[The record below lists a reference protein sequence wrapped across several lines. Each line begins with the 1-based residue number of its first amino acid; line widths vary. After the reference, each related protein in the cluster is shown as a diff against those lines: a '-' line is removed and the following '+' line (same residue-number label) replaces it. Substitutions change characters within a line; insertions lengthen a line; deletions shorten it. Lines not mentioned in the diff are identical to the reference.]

1 MRRCRPCR
9 GQAIDCVA
17 MSAMRPPMPPLF
29 RILALSVLLAGCG
42 AQAPEPEAPPEDV
55 TVAEANGAGEF
66 ISTPVEVAPRPYDV
80 RKGTDWPDAALADGA
95 ATISCEL
102 DYASVGDGE
111 ALTSLSFLSVAD
123 ALRPCQ
129 EVGLLRL
136 RYQGKINAGF
146 HALVER
152 VAAIADRMEIGK
164 RVLDIDSSG
173 GQVEDAIRAGD
184 AIGASGW
191 TIWVREGAS
200 CHSACVLILGAGD
213 VRMISGPVG
222 IHRIIRMSSTATS
235 RAQLNEELQA
245 VYGRVKEYLARNGVA
260 VAVAD
265 MMMAVPNRNL
275 RLLTADELLEYG
287 LDGTN
292 PAQDDLDRLQLMR
305 KCGEDFV
312 RRRDAFQRNFDHQ
325 CKAPERELEE
335 LNDCGLALREQF
347 GFPDETC
354 PDDSPMSEFDVVRS
368 AFFQRGAPPEQ
379 VDDASRQDSES
390 ASARIEAGSSSG
402 SSGSP

>member
-1 MRRCRPCR
+1 
-9 GQAIDCVA
+9 
-17 MSAMRPPMPPLF
+17 
-29 RILALSVLLAGCG
+29 
-42 AQAPEPEAPPEDV
+42 
-55 TVAEANGAGEF
+55 
-66 ISTPVEVAPRPYDV
+66 
-80 RKGTDWPDAALADGA
+80 
-95 ATISCEL
+95 EL
-102 DYASVGDGE
+102 DYTTLGDGE
-111 ALTSLSFLSVAD
+111 PLQHLSFLAMAD
-123 ALRPCQ
+123 ALKPCQ
-129 EVGLLRL
+129 DVGLLRL

-152 VAAIADRMEIGK
+152 VSAIADRMDIGK
-164 RVLDIDSSG
+164 RVLDIDSTG

-275 RLLTADELLEYG
+275 RLLTAEELLELG

-312 RRRDAFQRNFDHQ
+312 RRRDSFQRSFDRQ
-325 CKAPERELEE
+325 CKLQERDLEE
-335 LNDCGLALREQF
+335 LNACGLALREHF
-347 GFPDETC
+347 GFPDEAC

-368 AFFQRGAPPEQ
+368 AFFQRRATEPETGA
-379 VDDASRQDSES
+379 DDASSGDVEAPADSGAAA
-390 ASARIEAGSSSG
+390 ASATVERSGAQPPAAAGG
-402 SSGSP
+402 SR

>member
-1 MRRCRPCR
+1 
-9 GQAIDCVA
+9 
-17 MSAMRPPMPPLF
+17 MPILL
-29 RILALSVLLAGCG
+29 RALALCVLLAACS
-42 AQAPEPEAPPEDV
+42 APQPEAPAEPEQEA
-55 TVAEANGAGEF
+55 VAEANGPGEF
-66 ISTPVEVAPRPYDV
+66 ISTPAEAPSTPYDV
-80 RKGTDWPDAALADGA
+80 RRGTDWPEAALADGRA
-95 ATISCEL
+95 AISCEL
-102 DYASVGDGE
+102 DYAAQGDGE
-111 ALTSLSFLSVAD
+111 ALSSLSFLAVAD
-123 ALRPCQ
+123 AMRPCQ
-129 EVGLLRL
+129 DVGLVRL

-146 HALVER
+146 TALVER
-152 VAAIADRMEIGK
+152 VAAMADRLDIDK
-164 RVLDIDSSG
+164 RVLDINSSG

-222 IHRIIRMSSTATS
+222 IHRIIRMSSTANS

-275 RLLTADELLEYG
+275 RLLTPEELLEYG

-312 RRRDAFQRNFDHQ
+312 RRRDAFQRSFDRS
-325 CKAPERELEE
+325 CKAPDRELEE
-335 LNDCGLALREQF
+335 LNDCGLALREEY

-354 PDDSPMSEFDVVRS
+354 PDDSPMSEFDAVRS
-368 AFFQRGAPPEQ
+368 AFLQQRAPQPEAAEDEAPGNPP
-379 VDDASRQDSES
+379 VSAASRN
-390 ASARIEAGSSSG
+390 AAAGGSGASG
-402 SSGSP
+402 SH

>member
-1 MRRCRPCR
+1 MPILLR
-9 GQAIDCVA
+9 AIVLCA
-17 MSAMRPPMPPLF
+17 
-29 RILALSVLLAGCG
+29 LLAACS
-42 AQAPEPEAPPEDV
+42 APPPEPVSEPA
-55 TVAEANGAGEF
+55 AEAIAEASAAGEF
-66 ISTPVEVAPRPYDV
+66 ISTPVEAPPKPYDV
-80 RKGTDWPDAALADGA
+80 RKGTDWPDAELADGTA
-95 ATISCEL
+95 SISCEL
-102 DYASVGDGE
+102 DYANLGDGVP
-111 ALTSLSFLSVAD
+111 LTNLSFLGVAD
-123 ALRPCQ
+123 ALTPCR

-173 GQVEDAIRAGD
+173 GQVEDAIKAGD

-222 IHRIIRMSSTATS
+222 IHRIIRMSSTASS

-275 RLLTADELLEYG
+275 RLLTAEELLEYG

-312 RRRDAFQRNFDHQ
+312 RRRDAFQRNFDRE
-325 CKAPERELEE
+325 CKMPDRELEE
-335 LNDCGLALREQF
+335 LNECGLTLREAY

-368 AFFQRGAPPEQ
+368 AFFRQRAPAPEEEPQ
-379 VDDASRQDSES
+379 GNDS
-390 ASARIEAGSSSG
+390 ASVRVETTHDPGASG
-402 SSGSP
+402 SL

>member
-1 MRRCRPCR
+1 
-9 GQAIDCVA
+9 
-17 MSAMRPPMPPLF
+17 MPTLF
-29 RILALSVLLAGCG
+29 RALALCALLAGCS
-42 AQAPEPEAPPEDV
+42 AQSPEPAPEPDSVAI
-55 TVAEANGAGEF
+55 AEANGMGEF
-66 ISTPVEVAPRPYDV
+66 ISAPVEAPPKPYDV
-80 RKGTDWPDAALADGA
+80 SKGTDWPEAALVDGDA
-95 ATISCEL
+95 SISCEL
-102 DYASVGDGE
+102 DYATIGDGE
-111 ALTSLSFLSVAD
+111 PLTDLSFLNVAD
-123 ALRPCQ
+123 TLQPCQ
-129 EVGLLRL
+129 DVGLLRL
-136 RYQGKINAGF
+136 RYEGKINAGF
-146 HALVER
+146 TALVER
-152 VAAIADRMEIGK
+152 VAAIADRMDIGK
-164 RVLDIDSSG
+164 RVLDINSTG
-173 GQVEDAIRAGD
+173 GQVEDAIKAGD

-191 TIWVREGAS
+191 TIWVREGAN

-275 RLLTADELLEYG
+275 RLLSADELLEYG

-312 RRRDAFQRNFDHQ
+312 RRRDGFQRNFDRQ
-325 CKAPERELEE
+325 CKMPDRDIEE
-335 LNDCGLALREQF
+335 LNDCGLALREEF
-347 GFPDETC
+347 GFPDATC

-368 AFFQRGAPPEQ
+368 AFFQRRAPAEKA
-379 VDDASRQDSES
+379 DDATRDNES
-390 ASARIEAGSSSG
+390 ASARIEATSG
-402 SSGSP
+402 SGASGSP

>member
-1 MRRCRPCR
+1 MPA
-9 GQAIDCVA
+9 Q
-17 MSAMRPPMPPLF
+17 PLPMPSLF
-29 RILALSVLLAGCG
+29 RAAALCVLLAGCG
-42 AQAPEPEAPPEDV
+42 AQPPEAPPEPEPV
-55 TVAEANGAGEF
+55 EVAEANGTGEF
-66 ISTPVEVAPRPYDV
+66 ISAPVEAAPRPYDV
-80 RKGTDWPDAALADGA
+80 RKGTDWPEAALADGSA
-95 ATISCEL
+95 AVSCEL
-102 DYASVGDGE
+102 DYAHFGDGE
-111 ALTSLSFLSVAD
+111 PLTNLSFMAVVD
-123 ALRPCQ
+123 ALQPCQ

-136 RYQGKINAGF
+136 RYHGKINAGF

-173 GQVEDAIRAGD
+173 GQVEDAIKAGD

-235 RAQLNEELQA
+235 RAELNEELQA

-275 RLLTADELLEYG
+275 RLLTAEELLEYG

-312 RRRDAFQRNFDHQ
+312 RRRDSFQRNFDRQ
-325 CKAPERELEE
+325 CKAPEREIEE
-335 LNDCGLALREQF
+335 LNECGLALREQF
-347 GFPDETC
+347 GFPDATC
-354 PDDSPMSEFDVVRS
+354 PDDSPMSEFDAVRS
-368 AFFQRGAPPEQ
+368 AFFQRRPPTRDAGDDEAPPGP
-379 VDDASRQDSES
+379 DAVS
-390 ASARIEAGSSSG
+390 AETPAAQGQSTASG
-402 SSGSP
+402 TH

>member
-1 MRRCRPCR
+1 MQKLFRVLPLCLLLAACG
-9 GQAIDCVA
+9 GQAVPEADEA
-17 MSAMRPPMPPLF
+17 AD
-29 RILALSVLLAGCG
+29 
-42 AQAPEPEAPPEDV
+42 AQAEA
-55 TVAEANGAGEF
+55 TVEANGAGEF
-66 ISTPVEVAPRPYDV
+66 ISAPPPESPPAPYDV
-80 RKGTDWPDAALADGA
+80 RKGTDWPEVVLANGE

-102 DYASVGDGE
+102 DYAAHGDGE
-111 ALTSLSFLSVAD
+111 PLTGLSFFTVVDTLK
-123 ALRPCQ
+123 PCQ
-129 EVGLLRL
+129 ERGLLRL
-136 RYQGKINAGF
+136 RYTGKINAGF

-152 VAAIADRMEIGK
+152 VAAIADRMEIDK
-164 RVLDIDSSG
+164 RVLDIDSTG
-173 GQVEDAIRAGD
+173 GQVEDAIKAGD

-191 TIWVREGAS
+191 TIWVREGAA

-213 VRMISGPVG
+213 VRMVSGHVG
-222 IHRIIRMSSTATS
+222 IHRIIRMSSTAST

-260 VAVAD
+260 IAVAD

-312 RRRDAFQRNFDHQ
+312 LRRDSFQRSFDRE
-325 CKAPERELEE
+325 CKAAEKDLDE

-347 GFPDETC
+347 GFPDATC
-354 PDDSPMSEFDVVRS
+354 PDDSPMSEFDAVRS
-368 AFFQRGAPPEQ
+368 AFFQRRDGQEETPTAGTVGGGGAP
-379 VDDASRQDSES
+379 
-390 ASARIEAGSSSG
+390 
-402 SSGSP
+402 

>member
-1 MRRCRPCR
+1 
-9 GQAIDCVA
+9 
-17 MSAMRPPMPPLF
+17 MPFPL
-29 RILALSVLLAGCG
+29 RVLALCVFLAGCG
-42 AQAPEPEAPPEDV
+42 AQPAEPPVEAAEA
-55 TVAEANGAGEF
+55 TVSEANGAGEF
-66 ISTPVEVAPRPYDV
+66 ISAPVETAPKPYDV
-80 RKGTDWPDAALADGA
+80 RKGTDWPEATLADGTA
-95 ATISCEL
+95 AISCEL
-102 DYASVGDGE
+102 DYANAGDGE
-111 ALTSLSFLSVAD
+111 PLANLSFMSVAD
-123 ALRPCQ
+123 ALKPCQ
-129 EVGLLRL
+129 DVGLLRL

-173 GQVEDAIRAGD
+173 GQVEDAIKAGD

-275 RLLTADELLEYG
+275 RLLTGEELLEYG

-312 RRRDAFQRNFDHQ
+312 RRRDSFQRSFDRQ
-325 CKAPERELEE
+325 CKLGDRELEE
-335 LNDCGLALREQF
+335 LNECGLALREEY
-347 GFPDETC
+347 GFPDATC

-368 AFFQRGAPPEQ
+368 AFFQRRAPAAQPPA
-379 VDDASRQDSES
+379 DGRRGHES
-390 ASARIEAGSSSG
+390 ASAGDAATISG
-402 SSGSP
+402 SSGSL

>member
-1 MRRCRPCR
+1 LAAC
-9 GQAIDCVA
+9 GQAAPPVA
-17 MSAMRPPMPPLF
+17 DD
-29 RILALSVLLAGCG
+29 
-42 AQAPEPEAPPEDV
+42 AQAQ
-55 TVAEANGAGEF
+55 VAEEAAGAGEF
-66 ISTPVEVAPRPYDV
+66 ISAPQPETPPKPYDV
-80 RKGTDWPDAALADGA
+80 RKGTDWPEVSLTDGRAA
-95 ATISCEL
+95 ISCEL
-102 DYASVGDGE
+102 DYAALGDGE
-111 ALTSLSFLSVAD
+111 ALTDLSFLGVAD

-129 EVGLLRL
+129 DVGLVRL
-136 RYQGKINAGF
+136 RYEGKINAGF

-164 RVLDIDSSG
+164 RVLDIDSTG
-173 GQVEDAIRAGD
+173 GQVEDAIKAGD

-222 IHRIIRMSSTATS
+222 IHRIIRMSSTATT
-235 RAQLNEELQA
+235 RGQLNEELQA

-275 RLLTADELLEYG
+275 RLLTAEELLEYG

-312 RRRDAFQRNFDHQ
+312 RRRDAFQRNFDRQ
-325 CKAPERELEE
+325 CKVPDRELEE
-335 LNDCGLALREQF
+335 LNDCGLVLREQY

-368 AFFQRGAPPEQ
+368 AFFRQRAPAPEDEPQ
-379 VDDASRQDSES
+379 GNDS
-390 ASARIEAGSSSG
+390 ASVRVGTTPDPGASG
-402 SSGSP
+402 SL

>member
-1 MRRCRPCR
+1 
-9 GQAIDCVA
+9 
-17 MSAMRPPMPPLF
+17 MPTPF
-29 RILALSVLLAGCG
+29 DSMPILLRAFALCVLLAGCG
-42 AQAPEPEAPPEDV
+42 AQSPPAFPEPEPDAI
-55 TVAEANGAGEF
+55 AEANGTGEF
-66 ISTPVEVAPRPYDV
+66 ISTPVEAPPRAYDV
-80 RKGTDWPDAALADGA
+80 RKGTDWPEADLADGTA
-95 ATISCEL
+95 SISCEL
-102 DYASVGDGE
+102 DYANLGDGE
-111 ALTSLSFLSVAD
+111 PLANLSFLGVAD
-123 ALRPCQ
+123 ALTPCQ
-129 EVGLLRL
+129 EVGLVRL
-136 RYQGKINAGF
+136 RYEGKINAGF

-173 GQVEDAIRAGD
+173 GQVEDAIKAGD

-312 RRRDAFQRNFDHQ
+312 RRRDAFQRNFDYH
-325 CKAPERELEE
+325 CKVPDRELEE
-335 LNDCGLALREQF
+335 LTDCGLALRDQY

-354 PDDSPMSEFDVVRS
+354 PDDSPMSEFDMVRS
-368 AFFQRGAPPEQ
+368 AFFRQRAPVPVVPEDVPQ
-379 VDDASRQDSES
+379 GGDES
-390 ASARIEAGSSSG
+390 ASTQTESAGPTASMPEQAASG
-402 SSGSP
+402 SL

>member
-1 MRRCRPCR
+1 
-9 GQAIDCVA
+9 
-17 MSAMRPPMPPLF
+17 MPFPARVLV
-29 RILALSVLLAGCG
+29 LCALLAGCG
-42 AQAPEPEAPPEDV
+42 APQAPEPAEAPPVD

-66 ISTPVEVAPRPYDV
+66 ISAPVEAAPRPYDV
-80 RKGTDWPDAALADGA
+80 RKGTDWPEAALVDGTA
-95 ATISCEL
+95 SISCEL
-102 DYASVGDGE
+102 DYASAGDGDTL
-111 ALTSLSFLSVAD
+111 ASLAFLSVAD
-123 ALRPCQ
+123 ALKPCR
-129 EVGLLRL
+129 EIGLLRL
-136 RYQGKINAGF
+136 RYSGKINAGF
-146 HALVER
+146 TALVER
-152 VAAIADRMEIGK
+152 VAAIADRMDIGK
-164 RVLDIDSSG
+164 RVLDIDSTG
-173 GQVEDAIRAGD
+173 GQVEDAIKAGD

-292 PAQDDLDRLQLMR
+292 PAQDDLDRLKLMR

-312 RRRDAFQRNFDHQ
+312 RRRDAFQRSFDRQ
-325 CKAPERELEE
+325 CRVADRELDE
-335 LNDCGLALREQF
+335 LNGCGLALREEY

-354 PDDSPMSEFDVVRS
+354 PDDSPMSEFDAVRS
-368 AFFQRGAPPEQ
+368 AFFQRPAPVEDPAKA
-379 VDDASRQDSES
+379 DPRPDTA
-390 ASARIEAGSSSG
+390 ASARVLGGRGNASG
-402 SSGSP
+402 GERGSP

>member
-1 MRRCRPCR
+1 MPFRPR
-9 GQAIDCVA
+9 H
-17 MSAMRPPMPPLF
+17 
-29 RILALSVLLAGCG
+29 LAFCALLALAGCG
-42 AQAPEPEAPPEDV
+42 AEPPAPPAPEPDE
-55 TVAEANGAGEF
+55 VAEANGTGEF
-66 ISTPVEVAPRPYDV
+66 ISAPVEAPPRPYDV
-80 RKGTDWPDAALADGA
+80 REGTDWPEASLVDGTA
-95 ATISCEL
+95 SVSCEL
-102 DYASVGDGE
+102 DYTTLGDGE
-111 ALTSLSFLSVAD
+111 PLQHLSFLAMAD

-129 EVGLLRL
+129 DVGLLRL

-152 VAAIADRMEIGK
+152 VSAIADRMDIGK
-164 RVLDIDSSG
+164 RVLDIDSTG

-235 RAQLNEELQA
+235 RAELNEELQA

-275 RLLTADELLEYG
+275 RLLTPEELLEYG

-292 PAQDDLDRLQLMR
+292 PAQDDLDRLKLMR

-312 RRRDAFQRNFDHQ
+312 RRRDAFQRSFDRQ
-325 CKAPERELEE
+325 CKMADRELEE
-335 LNDCGLALREQF
+335 LNECGLALRAEYE
-347 GFPDETC
+347 FPDATC
-354 PDDSPMSEFDVVRS
+354 PDDSPMSEFDAVRS
-368 AFFQRGAPPEQ
+368 AFFQRSAPPRTRERETGE
-379 VDDASRQDSES
+379 DAVSV
-390 ASARIEAGSSSG
+390 GSHPAVPVAPAEGASG
-402 SSGSP
+402 SH

>member
-1 MRRCRPCR
+1 MQP
-9 GQAIDCVA
+9 A
-17 MSAMRPPMPPLF
+17 SMPTLL
-29 RILALSVLLAGCG
+29 RALALCVLLAGCG
-42 AQAPEPEAPPEDV
+42 AQSPAAPPEPEPAAI
-55 TVAEANGAGEF
+55 AEANGTGEF
-66 ISTPVEVAPRPYDV
+66 ISTPVEAPPKPYDV
-80 RKGTDWPDAALADGA
+80 RKGTDWPDAALADGTA
-95 ATISCEL
+95 SVSCEL
-102 DYASVGDGE
+102 DYANLGDGTPL
-111 ALTSLSFLSVAD
+111 ANLSFLGVVD
-123 ALRPCQ
+123 ALTPCKD
-129 EVGLLRL
+129 VGLVRL

-173 GQVEDAIRAGD
+173 GQVEDAIKAGD

-245 VYGRVKEYLARNGVA
+245 VYGRVKEFLARNGVA

-325 CKAPERELEE
+325 CKMPDRELEE
-335 LNDCGLALREQF
+335 LTDCGLAMREQY
-347 GFPDETC
+347 GFPDQTC

-368 AFFQRGAPPEQ
+368 AFFQRRAPAREPREDEDSRGGDSAAARVESTPANGA
-379 VDDASRQDSES
+379 
-390 ASARIEAGSSSG
+390 
-402 SSGSP
+402 SGSP

>member
-1 MRRCRPCR
+1 MPLPLR
-9 GQAIDCVA
+9 AI
-17 MSAMRPPMPPLF
+17 
-29 RILALSVLLAGCG
+29 ALCALLAGCT
-42 AQAPEPEAPPEDV
+42 AQPPEPPAEPVEEAV
-55 TVAEANGAGEF
+55 TEANGAGEF
-66 ISTPVEVAPRPYDV
+66 ISAPVEAAPRPYDV
-80 RKGTDWPDAALADGA
+80 RKGTDWPEAALADGSA
-95 ATISCEL
+95 AISCEL
-102 DYASVGDGE
+102 DYANAGDGE
-111 ALTSLSFLSVAD
+111 PLANLTFLGMAD
-123 ALRPCQ
+123 ALKPCQ
-129 EVGLLRL
+129 EVGLVRL

-146 HALVER
+146 TALVER

-173 GQVEDAIRAGD
+173 GQVEDAIKAGD

-200 CHSACVLILGAGD
+200 CPSACVLILGAGD
-213 VRMISGPVG
+213 VRMISGTVG
-222 IHRIIRMSSTATS
+222 IHRIIRMSSPATS
-235 RAQLNEELQA
+235 RAQLNEELQE

-275 RLLTADELLEYG
+275 RLLTAEELLEYG

-312 RRRDAFQRNFDHQ
+312 RRRDAFQRNFDRQ
-325 CKAPERELEE
+325 CKVPDRELEE
-335 LNDCGLALREQF
+335 LNDCGLVLREQY

-368 AFFQRGAPPEQ
+368 AFFRQRPPAPEEEPQ
-379 VDDASRQDSES
+379 GNDS
-390 ASARIEAGSSSG
+390 ASVRVDTTPDPGASG
-402 SSGSP
+402 SL

>member
-1 MRRCRPCR
+1 M
-9 GQAIDCVA
+9 ADA
-17 MSAMRPPMPPLF
+17 
-29 RILALSVLLAGCG
+29 
-42 AQAPEPEAPPEDV
+42 EDDA
-55 TVAEANGAGEF
+55 TLAEANGPGEF
-66 ISTPVEVAPRPYDV
+66 ISAPVEAPPRPYDV
-80 RKGTDWPDAALADGA
+80 RKGTDWPEAQLVDGSA
-95 ATISCEL
+95 SLSCDL
-102 DYASVGDGE
+102 DYAEAGDGE
-111 ALTSLSFLSVAD
+111 PLPSLSHDDVTA
-123 ALRPCQ
+123 ALEPCRG
-129 EVGLLRL
+129 VGLLRL

-146 HALVER
+146 TALVER

-173 GQVEDAIRAGD
+173 GQVEDAIKAGD

-235 RAQLNEELQA
+235 RAQLSEELQA

-275 RLLTADELLEYG
+275 RLLTADELMEYG

-312 RRRDAFQRNFDHQ
+312 RRRDAFVRAFDTR
-325 CKAPERELEE
+325 CKAAGTDLETLSE
-335 LNDCGLALREQF
+335 CGLELRTDY

-354 PDDSPMSEFDVVRS
+354 PAESPLSEFDLAAEFAMSPRP
-368 AFFQRGAPPEQ
+368 AAAQE
-379 VDDASRQDSES
+379 
-390 ASARIEAGSSSG
+390 EA
-402 SSGSP
+402 SGSPASDATSGDASQSMNPPD

>member
-1 MRRCRPCR
+1 MSIPFR
-9 GQAIDCVA
+9 AILLCA
-17 MSAMRPPMPPLF
+17 
-29 RILALSVLLAGCG
+29 LLAGCG
-42 AQAPEPEAPPEDV
+42 APQPDAPPEAAAEA
-55 TVAEANGAGEF
+55 VAEANGMGEF
-66 ISTPVEVAPRPYDV
+66 ISTPVEPAPKPYDV
-80 RKGTDWPDAALADGA
+80 RKGTDWPEAALADGV
-95 ATISCEL
+95 ATVSCEL
-102 DYASVGDGE
+102 DYASQGDGE
-111 ALTSLSFLSVAD
+111 ALAHLSFMSVAD
-123 ALRPCQ
+123 AIRPCQ
-129 EVGLLRL
+129 EVGLVRL

-146 HALVER
+146 TALVER
-152 VAAIADRMEIGK
+152 VSAIADRMEIGK
-164 RVLDIDSSG
+164 RVLDIDSTG

-275 RLLTADELLEYG
+275 RLLTPDELLEYG

-312 RRRDAFQRNFDHQ
+312 RRRDAFQRSFDRQ
-325 CKAPERELEE
+325 CKVPDRELEE
-335 LNDCGLALREQF
+335 LNDCGLALREEY
-347 GFPDETC
+347 GFPDGTC
-354 PDDSPMSEFDVVRS
+354 PDDSPMSEFDAVRS
-368 AFFQRGAPPEQ
+368 AFFQRRAPADEPPAEERPDSAGAG
-379 VDDASRQDSES
+379 VRES
-390 ASARIEAGSSSG
+390 GLGIGGKPSVGAAAAATG
-402 SSGSP
+402 GSPE

>member
-1 MRRCRPCR
+1 MPSFLR
-9 GQAIDCVA
+9 AFALCV
-17 MSAMRPPMPPLF
+17 L
-29 RILALSVLLAGCG
+29 VAGCS
-42 AQAPEPEAPPEDV
+42 AQPQPPPEPEPDAV
-55 TVAEANGAGEF
+55 TEASGAGEF
-66 ISTPVEVAPRPYDV
+66 ISAPVEAAPKPYDV
-80 RKGTDWPDAALADGA
+80 RTGTDWPEAALADGSA
-95 ATISCEL
+95 AISCEL
-102 DYASVGDGE
+102 DYASAGDGQ
-111 ALTSLSFLSVAD
+111 ALTSLAFLNVAD
-123 ALRPCQ
+123 ALKPCQ

-146 HALVER
+146 TALVER

-173 GQVEDAIRAGD
+173 GQVEDAIKAGD

-191 TIWVREGAS
+191 TIWVRDGAS

-312 RRRDAFQRNFDHQ
+312 RRRDAFQRNFDRQ

-335 LNDCGLALREQF
+335 LNECGLALREQY
-347 GFPDETC
+347 GFPDATC

-368 AFFQRGAPPEQ
+368 AFFQRRAPAPDAPVDERRGHESALA
-379 VDDASRQDSES
+379 DDA
-390 ASARIEAGSSSG
+390 AARSG

>member
-1 MRRCRPCR
+1 MPTLLR
-9 GQAIDCVA
+9 V
-17 MSAMRPPMPPLF
+17 SALC
-29 RILALSVLLAGCG
+29 LLLAACG
-42 AQAPEPEAPPEDV
+42 GPQPEAPAEPEPAV
-55 TVAEANGAGEF
+55 LAEANGPGEF
-66 ISTPVEVAPRPYDV
+66 ISTPAEAPTTRYDV
-80 RKGTDWPDAALADGA
+80 RKGTNWPEAALADGS
-95 ATISCEL
+95 ATVSCEL
-102 DYASVGDGE
+102 DYANLGDGE
-111 ALTSLSFLSVAD
+111 SLANLSFLGIAD
-123 ALRPCQ
+123 ALQPCQ
-129 EVGLLRL
+129 GVGLVRL
-136 RYQGKINAGF
+136 RYSGKINSGF
-146 HALVER
+146 TALVER
-152 VAAIADRMEIGK
+152 VAAMADRLDIDK

-222 IHRIIRMSSTATS
+222 IHRIIRMSSTANS
-235 RAQLNEELQA
+235 RAELNEELQA

-275 RLLTADELLEYG
+275 RLLTPEELLEYG

-312 RRRDAFQRNFDHQ
+312 RRRDAFQRSFDRQ
-325 CKAPERELEE
+325 CRVADRELEE
-335 LNDCGLALREQF
+335 LNECGLQLREQY

-354 PDDSPMSEFDVVRS
+354 PDDSPMSEFDAVRS
-368 AFFQRGAPPEQ
+368 AFFLRGTPAPETGAGASGRG
-379 VDDASRQDSES
+379 DAVSLEGGVTTPDTGG
-390 ASARIEAGSSSG
+390 ASGTH
-402 SSGSP
+402 

>member
-1 MRRCRPCR
+1 
-9 GQAIDCVA
+9 
-17 MSAMRPPMPPLF
+17 MPILL
-29 RILALSVLLAGCG
+29 RVLALCVLLAGCG
-42 AQAPEPEAPPEDV
+42 AQPQEPAREPEPEA
-55 TVAEANGAGEF
+55 VAEANGTGEF
-66 ISTPVEVAPRPYDV
+66 ISTPIEHAPRPYDV
-80 RKGTDWPDAALADGA
+80 RKGTDWPDAALVDGTA
-95 ATISCEL
+95 SLSCEL
-102 DYASVGDGE
+102 DYATLGDGE
-111 ALTSLSFLSVAD
+111 QLLHLSFLAMAD
-123 ALRPCQ
+123 ALKPCQ
-129 EVGLLRL
+129 DVGLLRL
-136 RYQGKINAGF
+136 RYQGKINSGF
-146 HALVER
+146 TALVER
-152 VAAIADRMEIGK
+152 VAAIADRMGIHK
-164 RVLDIDSSG
+164 RVLDIDSTG

-191 TIWVREGAS
+191 TIWVRDGAS

-235 RAQLNEELQA
+235 RAELNEELQA

-275 RLLTADELLEYG
+275 RLLTAEELLEYG

-312 RRRDAFQRNFDHQ
+312 RRRDAFQRSFDRS
-325 CKAPERELEE
+325 CKAPDRELEE
-335 LNDCGLALREQF
+335 LNACGLALRERY

-354 PDDSPMSEFDVVRS
+354 PADSPMSEFDVVRS
-368 AFFQRGAPPEQ
+368 AFFRIRPPAPEDTSGPASGAP
-379 VDDASRQDSES
+379 
-390 ASARIEAGSSSG
+390 
-402 SSGSP
+402 

>member
-1 MRRCRPCR
+1 
-9 GQAIDCVA
+9 
-17 MSAMRPPMPPLF
+17 MPPLPW
-29 RILALSVLLAGCG
+29 ILALCVLLAGCS
-42 AQAPEPEAPPEDV
+42 AQPPDPVVESEEDV
-55 TVAEANGAGEF
+55 LAEANGPGEF
-66 ISTPVEVAPRPYDV
+66 ISTPVEAPQKPYDV
-80 RKGTDWPDAALADGA
+80 RKGTDWPEASLVDGMAA
-95 ATISCEL
+95 ISCEL
-102 DYASVGDGE
+102 DYANAGDGE
-111 ALTSLSFLSVAD
+111 PLASLSHEDVAG
-123 ALRPCQ
+123 ALQPCQ

-152 VAAIADRMEIGK
+152 VAAVAARMDIGK
-164 RVLDIDSSG
+164 RVLDIDSTG

-184 AIGASGW
+184 AIGSSGW
-191 TIWVREGAS
+191 TIWVREGAN

-275 RLLTADELLEYG
+275 RLLTGEELLEYG

-312 RRRDAFQRNFDHQ
+312 RRRDSFQRSFDRQ
-325 CKAPERELEE
+325 CKLPDQELEE
-335 LNDCGLALREQF
+335 LNECGLALREEY

-354 PDDSPMSEFDVVRS
+354 PDDSPMSEFDAVRS
-368 AFFQRGAPPEQ
+368 AFFQRRAPAPDA
-379 VDDASRQDSES
+379 DDGEDVSSAGDA
-390 ASARIEAGSSSG
+390 ASAARADAPAPAAAASG
-402 SSGSP
+402 TH